1 MKKIYFSVAAL
12 IVITLAVNIYYYF
25 DIYDQQIDFQMGFL
39 LKQTQ
44 ICGYEI
50 EQTEQEFHS
59 DANKILFTYDLS
71 RVFDDKEIQSKVI
84 NQFEIFY
91 SKYDP
96 LVTQIL
102 VIDNQKNI
110 LSIIKDNNNQ
120 FIYDNYQTHN
130 QRELQPREK
139 VETGNNNTFYYL
151 PFFKENLVI
160 GNIVVRIDYINY
172 ISWVFEKSHLGS
184 TQWQWLVEIDDDPR
198 IVSNNLTN
206 DELNITN
213 LYKITDNLS
222 EGFQGAIKH
231 AIILEGEEQEII
243 SAYYPATLLDMEFG
257 IVFSL
262 KTDFIA
268 KAVFKNAIIIAIV
281 TLLFI
286 SLIIFILLFFIFK
299 KRAEQQTLLDSE
311 MMLKQILESIPV
323 GILVVDRE
331 KKIQKANK
339 TALHMLSLEREKDLV
354 GKDISDRFLVGENLL
369 HLDKFGFPSD
379 ANHFVTYKMNGEEVV
394 LYKKDVSIVLQG
406 EEVLLEAFI
415 DVTPLEKARKHETL
429 ANEAKSDFLAKMSHE
444 IRTPLNGI
452 IGMADAFSQQ
462 KPTKEQQ
469 EFISIIRK
477 SADLLLSIINDILD
491 FSKIEAGKMMLEE
504 IPFRLGHEV
513 SFALQLFKSKA
524 EEKNLALTLFIAKDV
539 PDNIIGD
546 PFRLRQVLS
555 NLLDN
560 AIKFTQE
567 GKVNLRVTRLEE
579 YCGNI
584 ALQFDVEDTGIGIP
598 KMDQDKIFD
607 SFKKPE
613 DPTAREFGGTGLGT
627 AISKQL
633 VNLMGGKIWVESPS
647 RISTNP
653 EFPGSCFHFTI
664 EVFSN
669 EKINKELGV
678 ENITKYHQIK
688 TLIINEKTE
697 KETTLL
703 ETLQNFGIS
712 TYVTNYQDK
721 TIEVIKSNAANKA
734 ESYKMIIINDTPT
747 FDGFQLAQTLHQ
759 NKLTN
764 EFLLI
769 ILSSNDKKGNFA
781 QSKKLGVD
789 YYLIQPFQ
797 SSEIFNIIQDN
808 FTHLKIEE
816 EEAPSLVSIRKGLH
830 ILVAEDNLINQKVA
844 KSIFKNLGF
853 EITVAVN
860 GNDVVEK
867 IKQHPFDIIF
877 MDIMM
882 PEKDGFDATKN
893 VREMGYNMPIV
904 AVTADTNTESREKV
918 IAAGMD
924 DFIPKPI
931 RVDEIKRVLIKWFSE
946 TAN

>member
-25 DIYDQQIDFQMGFL
+25 DIYDQQINFQKDFL

-50 EQTEQEFHS
+50 EQTEQEFRS
-59 DANKILFTYDLS
+59 DVNNILFSNDLS
-71 RVFDDKEIQSKVI
+71 RIVEDLELQSRVI
-84 NQFEIFY
+84 TQFEIFY

-96 LVTQIL
+96 LITQIMI
-102 VIDNQKNI
+102 VDDQKNI
-110 LSIIKDNNNQ
+110 FSILKDQKNQ
-120 FIYDNYQTHN
+120 FIHDQYQLHN
-130 QRELQPREK
+130 QRDLQPREMI
-139 VETGNNNTFYYL
+139 ETVNNNTYYYV
-151 PFFKENLVI
+151 PYFNDNRVI
-160 GNIVVRIDYINY
+160 GNIVVRIDYINF
-172 ISWVFEKSHLGS
+172 INWVFEKSHLGS
-184 TQWQWLVEIDDDPR
+184 TQWQWLIEIGDKLT
-198 IVSNNLTN
+198 IVSNNLTK
-206 DELNITN
+206 DEFNITQ
-213 LYKITDNLS
+213 LFKITDDLS
-222 EGFQGAIKH
+222 EGFQGTIH
-231 AIILEGEEQEII
+231 HSIVLYGEEQEII
-243 SAYYPATLLDMEFG
+243 SAYYPTTILGMEFG

-268 KAVFKNAIIIAIV
+268 KAVFKNAIIIAVV

-286 SLIIFILLFFIFK
+286 SLIIFILLLFIFK
-299 KRAEQQTLLDSE
+299 KRAEQKALLASE
-311 MMLKQILESIPV
+311 QVLKQILESLPV
-323 GILVVDRE
+323 GIIAVDKE
-331 KKIQKANK
+331 KKIQRANK
-339 TALHMLSLEREKDLV
+339 TALEMLAFEGEGDLL

-369 HLDKFGFPSD
+369 HLDKFGFPYEE
-379 ANHFVTYKMNGEEVV
+379 NHFLTYKKNGEEIV
-394 LYKKDVSIVLQG
+394 LYSQELPVSLQG
-406 EEVLLEAFI
+406 EEVLLQAFI
-415 DVTPLEKARKHETL
+415 DVTPLEKARKQEAL
-429 ANEAKSDFLAKMSHE
+429 ANEAKSDFLTKMSHE

-462 KPTKEQQ
+462 KTNKEQK

-513 SFALQLFKSKA
+513 YFALQLFASKA
-524 EEKNLALTLFIAKDV
+524 EEKGLELTLDIEPDV

-560 AIKFTQE
+560 AIKYTE
-567 GKVNLRVTRLEE
+567 VGKVSLQVSRLEE

-584 ALQFDVEDTGIGIP
+584 TLQFDVEDTGIGIP
-598 KMDQDKIFD
+598 KERLETIFD
-607 SFKKPE
+607 SFIHPEGDSKK
-613 DPTAREFGGTGLGT
+613 DHVSTGLGT

-633 VNLMGGKIWVESPS
+633 VNLMGGKIRVESPS

-653 EFPGSCFHFTI
+653 QFPGSRFSFTVEI
-664 EVFSN
+664 FSN
-669 EKINKELGV
+669 EKIRKELGV

-688 TLIINEKTE
+688 TLIINEKTD
-697 KETTLL
+697 KEDFLL
-703 ETLQNFGIS
+703 ETLQNFGVS

-721 TIEVIKSNAANKA
+721 TIDVIKSHAANKS
-734 ESYKMIIINDTPT
+734 ESYKMIIINDSLT
-747 FDGFQLAQTLHQ
+747 FNGFQVAQVLHQ
-759 NKLTN
+759 NKITN

-808 FTHLKIEE
+808 FTHIKIEE
-816 EEAPSLVSIRKGLH
+816 EETPSRVSIRKKLQ

-853 EITVAVN
+853 EITIAVN
-860 GNDVVEK
+860 GNDVLEK
-867 IKQHPFDIIF
+867 IKQQPFDIVF

-882 PEKDGFDATKN
+882 PEKDGFDATIN
-893 VREMGYNMPIV
+893 LREMGYDMPIV
-904 AVTADTNTESREKV
+904 AVTADTNDESRDKGIEV
-918 IAAGMD
+918 GMD
-924 DFIPKPI
+924 DYIPKPI

-946 TAN
+946 PSN

>member
-25 DIYDQQIDFQMGFL
+25 DIYDQQIDFQKGFL

-50 EQTEQEFHS
+50 EQTEQEFQR
-59 DANKILFTYDLS
+59 DVNKILFSNNLAGI
-71 RVFDDKEIQSKVI
+71 FDNKELQTKTI
-84 NQFEIFY
+84 NQLEIFY
-91 SKYDP
+91 SKYEQ
-96 LVTQIL
+96 LVNQIQ
-102 VIDNQKNI
+102 IYDNRKNVF
-110 LSIIKDNNNQ
+110 SIVKDKNNQ
-120 FIYDNYQTHN
+120 FIHDSYQSHN
-130 QRELQPREK
+130 QRELQPRERI
-139 VETGNNNTFYYL
+139 VTVDNNTLYYL
-151 PFFKENLVI
+151 PVFKDNRVV
-160 GNIVVRIDYINY
+160 GNIVVSIDYINY
-172 ISWVFEKSHLGS
+172 INWVFEKSHLGS
-184 TQWQWLVEIDDDPR
+184 IQWQWLIELGEEATIL
-198 IVSNNLTN
+198 SNNLAK
-206 DELNITN
+206 DELNVTH
-213 LYKITDNLS
+213 LYKITDDLF
-222 EGFQGAIKH
+222 EGFQGTIKH
-231 AIILEGEEQEII
+231 AIILDGEEQQII
-243 SAYYPATLLDMEFG
+243 SAFYPTTILGMEFG

-268 KAVFKNAIIIAIV
+268 KAVVKNAIIIVIV

-286 SLIIFILLFFIFK
+286 SLIILILLFFIFK
-299 KRAEQQTLLDSE
+299 KRNEQQTLKESE
-311 MMLKQILESIPV
+311 LVLKQILESLPIGV
-323 GILVVDRE
+323 LVVDKD
-331 KKIQKANK
+331 KKIQRANK
-339 TALHMLSLEREKDLV
+339 TALEMLSLEGEKELV
-354 GKDISDRFLVGENLL
+354 GKDISDRFLIGKNLL
-369 HLDKFGFPSD
+369 HLDKFGFPFD
-379 ANHFVTYKMNGEEVV
+379 ANQFITYEKNGDEIVI
-394 LYKKDVSIVLQG
+394 YKRDIPIVLQG

-415 DVTPLEKARKHETL
+415 DVTPLEKARKQEAL
-429 ANEAKSDFLAKMSHE
+429 ANEAKSDFLAKMSYE

-504 IPFRLGHEV
+504 IPFRLGHEI
-513 SFALQLFKSKA
+513 SFALQLFTAKA
-524 EEKNLALTLFIAKDV
+524 EDKGLELTMDIEPDV

-560 AIKFTQE
+560 AIKFTKE
-567 GKVNLRVTRLEE
+567 GKVNLRATRVEE

-584 ALQFDVEDTGIGIP
+584 TLQFDIEDTGIGIP
-598 KMDQDKIFD
+598 KEHLVTIFD
-607 SFKKPE
+607 SFTQADGSTTRKH
-613 DPTAREFGGTGLGT
+613 GGTGLGT

-633 VNLMGGKIWVESPS
+633 VNLMGGKIWAESPS

-653 EFPGSCFHFTI
+653 EFPGARFSFTI

-669 EKINKELGV
+669 EKIKKEIGV
-678 ENITKYHQIK
+678 DEITKYHQIK
-688 TLIINEKTE
+688 TLIINEKTD
-697 KETTLL
+697 KEDILL

-712 TYVTNYQDK
+712 TYVTNYQDR
-721 TIEVIKSNAANKA
+721 TIDVIKSNATNKS
-734 ESYKMIIINDTPT
+734 ESYKMIIINDNAT
-747 FDGFQLAQTLHQ
+747 FDGFQVAQTLHQ

-781 QSKKLGVD
+781 RSKKLGVD

-797 SSEIFNIIQDN
+797 SSEIFDIIQDN
-808 FTHLKIEE
+808 FTHIKIEE
-816 EEAPSLVSIRKGLH
+816 EETPSLVTIREGLQ

-853 EITVAVN
+853 EISIAVN

-867 IKQHPFDIIF
+867 VKKQPFDIVF

-882 PEKDGFDATKN
+882 PEKDGFDATKS
-893 VREMGYNMPIV
+893 VREMGYDMPIV
-904 AVTADTNTESREKV
+904 AVTADTNIESREKV
-918 IAAGMD
+918 IKAGMD
-924 DFIPKPI
+924 DYIPKPI

-946 TAN
+946 PAN

>member
-25 DIYDQQIDFQMGFL
+25 DIYDQQIDFQKDFL

-50 EQTEQEFHS
+50 EQTEQEFQS
-59 DANKILFTYDLS
+59 DANKILFSNNLV
-71 RVFDDKEIQSKVI
+71 RIFDNKELQTKTIS
-84 NQFEIFY
+84 QFEIFY
-91 SKYDP
+91 SKYEQ
-96 LVTQIL
+96 LVNQIQ
-102 VIDNQKNI
+102 IYDNRKNVF
-110 LSIIKDNNNQ
+110 SIVKDKNNQ
-120 FIYDNYQTHN
+120 FIHDSYQSHN
-130 QRELQPREK
+130 QRELQPWKRM
-139 VETGNNNTFYYL
+139 ETVDNNTLYYL
-151 PFFKENLVI
+151 PVFKDNRVV
-160 GNIVVRIDYINY
+160 GNIEVSINYINY
-172 ISWVFEKSHLGS
+172 INWVFEKSHLGS
-184 TQWQWLVEIDDDPR
+184 TQWQWLIELGEEAR
-198 IVSNNLTN
+198 ILSNNLTK
-206 DELNITN
+206 DELNVTH
-213 LYKITDNLS
+213 LYKITDDLF
-222 EGFQGAIKH
+222 EGFQGTIKH
-231 AIILEGEEQEII
+231 AIILDGEEQEII
-243 SAYYPATLLDMEFG
+243 SAFYPTTILGMEFG

-268 KAVFKNAIIIAIV
+268 KAVAKNAIIIVIV

-286 SLIIFILLFFIFK
+286 SLIILILLFFIFK
-299 KRAEQQTLLDSE
+299 NRNEQQILKESE
-311 MMLKQILESIPV
+311 LVLKQILESLPIGV
-323 GILVVDRE
+323 LVVDKD

-339 TALHMLSLEREKDLV
+339 TALEMLSLEGEKELV
-354 GKDISDRFLVGENLL
+354 GKDISDRFLIGKNLL
-369 HLDKFGFPSD
+369 HLNKFGFPFD
-379 ANHFVTYKMNGEEVV
+379 ANQFITYEKNGDEIVI
-394 LYKKDVSIVLQG
+394 YKREIPIVLQG

-415 DVTPLEKARKHETL
+415 DVTPLEKARKQEAL

-452 IGMADAFSQQ
+452 IGMADAFSQH
-462 KPTKEQQ
+462 KPNKEQQ

-504 IPFRLGHEV
+504 IPFRLGHEI
-513 SFALQLFKSKA
+513 SFALQLFTAKA
-524 EEKNLALTLFIAKDV
+524 EDKGLELTMDIEPDV

-560 AIKFTQE
+560 AIKFSKE
-567 GKVNLRVTRLEE
+567 GKVNLRATRVEE

-584 ALQFDVEDTGIGIP
+584 TLQFDIEDTGIGIP
-598 KMDQDKIFD
+598 KEHLGTMFD
-607 SFKKPE
+607 SFTQADGSTTRKY
-613 DPTAREFGGTGLGT
+613 GGTGLGI

-633 VNLMGGKIWVESPS
+633 VNLMGGKIWAESPS
-647 RISTNP
+647 RISANP
-653 EFPGSCFHFTI
+653 EFPGSRFSFTI

-669 EKINKELGV
+669 EKIRKEIGV
-678 ENITKYHQIK
+678 DEITKYHQIK
-688 TLIINEKTE
+688 TLIINEKTH
-697 KETTLL
+697 KEDILL

-712 TYVTNYQDK
+712 TYVTNYQDR
-721 TIEVIKSNAANKA
+721 TINVIKSNATNKS
-734 ESYKMIIINDTPT
+734 ESYKMIIINDNAT
-747 FDGFQLAQTLHQ
+747 FDGFQVAQTLHQ

-781 QSKKLGVD
+781 RSKKLGVD

-797 SSEIFNIIQDN
+797 SSEIFDIIQDN
-808 FTHLKIEE
+808 FIHIKIEE
-816 EEAPSLVSIRKGLH
+816 EEIPSLVAIREGLQ

-853 EITVAVN
+853 EISIAVN

-867 IKQHPFDIIF
+867 VKKQPFNIIF

-882 PEKDGFDATKN
+882 PEKDGFDATKS
-893 VREMGYNMPIV
+893 VREMGYDMPIV
-904 AVTADTNTESREKV
+904 AVTADTNIESREKV
-918 IAAGMD
+918 IKAGMD
-924 DFIPKPI
+924 DYIPKPI

-946 TAN
+946 PAN